1 MPPREKAPPAAFDL
15 EVPLQDESINLAALV
30 SHNTAT
36 QGSASMES
44 VSEIFKRQVVN
55 FVAVLEGERLLGMCS
70 RQETATLLG
79 GALWFFALG
88 AQANQGAPLRARN
101 TYQSCD
107 AYWRCAARRI
117 RASGREFLR

>member
-1 MPPREKAPPAAFDL
+1 MHTTVPPREKAPPAAFDL

-70 RQETATLLG
+70 RQ

-117 RASGREFLR
+117 HASGREFLR